1 MSLSADGTSRT
12 ASHRNGVVQALL
24 DDVRPRAKS
33 LIITVY
39 GDAIA
44 HHGGTVWLGS
54 LIRLVAPLGL
64 NERLVRTAVLRLSRD
79 GWLAATRAGRRSY
92 YSLTESGHLSFAD
105 AFRRI
110 YTPPRVA
117 WSGDWTLVFT
127 GLGRLSRES
136 RADLGRA
143 LTWQGF
149 GAVAP
154 GIFAHPAPDEDAL
167 RHALGGAGLG
177 EEALVMTARTKALPG
192 LRPLPDLLRG
202 CWELERVAAAYR
214 GFLDRFAPLCR
225 EITATAR
232 LDPAFGF
239 VIRTLLMHEYR
250 RVLLRDPVLPAALLP
265 ADWAGAAARDLC
277 RDLYCRTVLPAER
290 HLMSVLRTVDGPLPA
305 ATPDFYARFGGLP
318 RADMS
323 AAAAAS

>member
-1 MSLSADGTSRT
+1 MSPDGTPRP
-12 ASHRNGVVQALL
+12 ASDRNGFVQVLL
-24 DDVRPRAKS
+24 DDLRPRAKS

-44 HHGGTVWLGS
+44 PHGGTVWLGS

-92 YSLTESGHLSFAD
+92 YSLTESGRLSFED

-117 WSGDWTLVFT
+117 WTGDWTLVFT
-127 GLGRLSRES
+127 ALGRLSRES
-136 RADLGRA
+136 RARLGRT

-149 GAVAP
+149 GVVAP
-154 GIFAHPAPDEDAL
+154 GIFAHPTPDEDAL
-167 RHALGGAGLG
+167 RHALGAAGLC
-177 EEALVMTARTKALPG
+177 EDALVMTARTKALPG

-214 GFLDRFAPLCR
+214 GFLDRFAPICR
-225 EITATAR
+225 EIEATAR
-232 LDPAFGF
+232 LDPQFCF
-239 VIRTLLMHEYR
+239 LIRTLLMHEYR
-250 RVLLRDPVLPAALLP
+250 RVLLRDPVLPEALLP

-290 HLMSVLRTVDGPLPA
+290 HLMSVLRTADGPLPA
-305 ATPDFYARFGGLP
+305 AAPRFYARFGGLP
-318 RADMS
+318 RAEALAG
-323 AAAAAS
+323 AAAAR